1 MSMLSEQ
8 IKELRTIA
16 NNLSIGHNMPI
27 SLAIERFRQAADTI
41 EALSAKASAANME
54 RSERYYNGGWI
65 LCEDRL
71 PEIGNPVLICDENRN
86 VCIRQIMRIDEFG
99 MVWWSQY
106 STAIAWQ
113 LLPEPYR
120 P

>member
-8 IKELRTIA
+8 VNKIRKVAKCIYLATDKEVAGDIA
-16 NNLSIGHNMPI
+16 STLK
-27 SLAIERFRQAADTI
+27 QAADTI
-41 EALSAKASAANME
+41 EALSEKLQAANMK
-54 RSERYYNGGWI
+54 NDGGWI
-65 LCEDRL
+65 PCEDRL
-71 PEIGNPVLICDENRN
+71 PEIRKPVLICDAKGN
-86 VCIRQIMRIDEFG
+86 VCIRQIMRIDELG

-113 LLPEPYR
+113 PLPEPYH